1 MDMLTRV
8 VIGVFAC
15 VLVWS
20 EAAAFTDA
28 EFCAYAEEIARRIN
42 ANSPAAIYEGV
53 TLAGATVVCAD
64 KLFQFRKRADSV
76 LPLGWRR
83 DRKKVLSR
91 AVCKDQFLEAIR
103 NGWMI
108 TEVVAFAGGQE
119 VETYASCD

>member
-1 MDMLTRV
+1 MVTRFV
-8 VIGVFAC
+8 VSVLAC
-15 VLVWS
+15 ALVCS

-28 EFCAYAEEIARRIN
+28 EFCAHAEEIARRIN
-42 ANSPAAIYEGV
+42 ANSPAEIYEGV
-53 TLAGATVVCAD
+53 TLAGATVVCAN

-83 DRKKVLSR
+83 ERTKVLSR
-91 AVCKDQFLEAIR
+91 AVCKDLFLEAIR

-108 TEVVAFAGGQE
+108 TEVVSFSDGQE